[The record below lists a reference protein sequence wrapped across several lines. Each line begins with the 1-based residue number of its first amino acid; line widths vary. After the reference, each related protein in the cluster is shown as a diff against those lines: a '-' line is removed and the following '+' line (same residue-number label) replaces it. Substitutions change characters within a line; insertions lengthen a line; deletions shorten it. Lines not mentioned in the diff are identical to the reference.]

1 MFRKKGIL
9 VLTMAMILASISL
22 TACQKT
28 QETASVSSETSVLS
42 AVSEG
47 QETSVS
53 SAEETASVTEDV
65 SKTTESSQNSVS
77 STSPVEQS
85 STAQTST
92 KPAEQSSTAQT
103 STKPAEQSSTVQTST
118 QPAEQSS
125 TVQTSTQPAE
135 QSSTVQTSTKPA
147 EQSSTV
153 QTSTKPVEQ
162 SSTVQTSTKPTEQS
176 STVQTSTKPVE
187 QSSTV
192 QTSTK
197 PVEESSKPTE
207 TSTPTIT
214 PQETDIGGIA
224 LYQEL
229 FSMDSTVQVSLTV
242 AQSELDK
249 LQSDYNKYKNMGSK
263 SPIYRKATLTLTVNG
278 TTYTLDEVG
287 IRLKGNMWLAPVYD
301 KKGKLNISHYKL
313 SFNETFDDST
323 YYGAEAKKWAS
334 DEERKARKKR
344 RLATLKE
351 MDTKWNICYDETFV
365 REIYAADLCR
375 EQGILVQQ
383 IGLAQMNFNG
393 KNYGIVKIYEPVD
406 DIFLEKRLPE
416 AALGGDLYKCGWTM
430 RPCNYVQNEVTY
442 GVEDKD
448 KALKYNFNLKTNKKK
463 SDHSALKNLLKVMA
477 GNPSKADFEKIVDAD
492 YFAKFLAVSYF
503 LGDPDDIRNNY
514 NNHYIYFRK
523 DTGKA
528 VFIVYDNDRT
538 LGITYG
544 YNPDGT
550 GMTGQQPFY
559 DKAVGAGG
567 SQRNPLIRSA
577 ILNSN
582 AYCKTQYTSALQTIA
597 ASRFWQEDVFLTYYE
612 KAKNHYAAFVQPD
625 VNFANVKQSFRF
637 SLDGKYPAGDKA
649 NMSFTEYVTRIMKTY
664 HTAMGG

>member
-9 VLTMAMILASISL
+9 VLTMAMILASVSL

-65 SKTTESSQNSVS
+65 SKTTESSQNPVS

-162 SSTVQTSTKPTEQS
+162 SSTVQTSTKP
-176 STVQTSTKPVE
+176 
-187 QSSTV
+187 
-192 QTSTK
+192 
-197 PVEESSKPTE
+197 VEESSKPTE

-224 LYQEL
+224 LYREL

-323 YYGAEAKKWAS
+323 YYGTEAK
-334 DEERKARKKR
+334 
-344 RLATLKE
+344 
-351 MDTKWNICYDETFV
+351 
-365 REIYAADLCR
+365 
-375 EQGILVQQ
+375 
-383 IGLAQMNFNG
+383 
-393 KNYGIVKIYEPVD
+393 
-406 DIFLEKRLPE
+406 
-416 AALGGDLYKCGWTM
+416 
-430 RPCNYVQNEVTY
+430 
-442 GVEDKD
+442 
-448 KALKYNFNLKTNKKK
+448 
-463 SDHSALKNLLKVMA
+463 
-477 GNPSKADFEKIVDAD
+477 
-492 YFAKFLAVSYF
+492 
-503 LGDPDDIRNNY
+503 
-514 NNHYIYFRK
+514 
-523 DTGKA
+523 
-528 VFIVYDNDRT
+528 
-538 LGITYG
+538 
-544 YNPDGT
+544 
-550 GMTGQQPFY
+550 
-559 DKAVGAGG
+559 
-567 SQRNPLIRSA
+567 
-577 ILNSN
+577 
-582 AYCKTQYTSALQTIA
+582 
-597 ASRFWQEDVFLTYYE
+597 
-612 KAKNHYAAFVQPD
+612 
-625 VNFANVKQSFRF
+625 
-637 SLDGKYPAGDKA
+637 
-649 NMSFTEYVTRIMKTY
+649 
-664 HTAMGG
+664 

>member
-9 VLTMAMILASISL
+9 VLTMAMILASVSL

-65 SKTTESSQNSVS
+65 SKTTESSQNPVS

-125 TVQTSTQPAE
+125 TVQTST
-135 QSSTVQTSTKPA
+135 
-147 EQSSTV
+147 
-153 QTSTKPVEQ
+153 KPVEQ

-187 QSSTV
+187 Q
-192 QTSTK
+192 
-197 PVEESSKPTE
+197 SSKPTE

-323 YYGAEAKKWAS
+323 YYGTEAKKWAS

-463 SDHSALKNLLKVMA
+463 SDHAALKNLLKVMA

-514 NNHYIYFRK
+514 NNHYVYFRK